1 MLPREAL
8 RPLVASLLTAGG
20 SLASP
25 NAASAAPRRCGY
37 FDIATG
43 KYVACAGTT
52 TSGSTGATPTQDV
65 DAGSATATDTDQA
78 ADSICHYTDLA
89 SPPASDPAW
98 SKFLSPGEDP
108 ADYRLEMKSCT
119 SGGTNSAEVFPV
131 RRVRNDPP
139 PDPRV
144 VAQEAV
150 ARLPVPLPTIRV
162 GPNISR
168 VAVNIPVWLWV
179 SNPDA
184 VTASA
189 TDRTVTVTATAALQ
203 SVTWS
208 MGEPGAKPFAC
219 QGAGAAPWPGADLWQ
234 PPCGY
239 TYRLRSLPSRTGGA
253 GVWPVTATASW
264 AITWRANTGT
274 SGTDTVTTRSTLGL
288 NVGEYRTV
296 IIAGNG

>member
-1 MLPREAL
+1 MLKTLRAL
-8 RPLVASLLTAGG
+8 LIAMLCVLLLGLATMPAQAQAG
-20 SLASP
+20 P
-25 NAASAAPRRCGY
+25 KKCGY
-37 FDIATG
+37 FDPETL
-43 KYVACAGTT
+43 KYVACATKTTT
-52 TSGSTGATPTQDV
+52 TSAGPAPIDAQQSGGDGGSSTGS
-65 DAGSATATDTDQA
+65 GG
-78 ADSICHYTDLA
+78 DSNCHYVDLT
-89 SPPASDPAW
+89 SPPSWDPAW
-98 SKFLSPGEDP
+98 SKFLSPGADP

-119 SGGTNSAEVFPV
+119 SGGINSAEVFPV
-131 RRVRNDPP
+131 RRIRNDPP

-150 ARLPVPLPTIRV
+150 AKLPVPLPAIQV
-162 GPNISR
+162 GPNIHR

-179 SNPDA
+179 SNPQA
-184 VTASA
+184 VTASS
-189 TDRTVTVTATAALQ
+189 TDRTVTVTATATLG

-208 MGEPGAKPFAC
+208 MGEPGAEPFAC
-219 QGAGAAPWPGADLWQ
+219 QGAGSAPWPGADLWQ

-239 TYRLRSLPSRTGGA
+239 TYRLRSLPSRTDGA

-296 IIAGNG
+296 IVADNG

>member
-1 MLPREAL
+1 MLTRSL
-8 RPLVASLLTAGG
+8 RATAVVLACIATTCIVARPAY
-20 SLASP
+20 AEQKP
-25 NAASAAPRRCGY
+25 CGY
-37 FDIATG
+37 FDFSTNTF
-43 KYVACAGTT
+43 VACASENTT
-52 TSGSTGATPTQDV
+52 TSTDSTQAVSSDSGDQGDASSDGSD
-65 DAGSATATDTDQA
+65 
-78 ADSICHYTDLA
+78 CHYVDMAAPPSGDLA
-89 SPPASDPAW
+89 WSFLLPPGA
-98 SKFLSPGEDP
+98 DP

-119 SGGTNSAEVFPV
+119 SGGINSAEVFPV
-131 RRVRNDPP
+131 RRIRNDPP

-150 ARLPVPLPTIRV
+150 AKLPVPLPAIQV
-162 GPNISR
+162 GPNIQR

-179 SNPDA
+179 SNPQA
-184 VTASA
+184 VTASS
-189 TDRTVTVTATAALQ
+189 TDRTVTVTATATLG

-208 MGEPGAKPFAC
+208 MGEPGAEPFAC
-219 QGAGAAPWPGADLWQ
+219 QGAGSAPWPGADLWQ

-239 TYRLRSLPSRTGGA
+239 TYRLRSLPSRTDGA

-296 IIAGNG
+296 IIADNG

>member
-1 MLPREAL
+1 
-8 RPLVASLLTAGG
+8 
-20 SLASP
+20 
-25 NAASAAPRRCGY
+25 
-37 FDIATG
+37 
-43 KYVACAGTT
+43 
-52 TSGSTGATPTQDV
+52 
-65 DAGSATATDTDQA
+65 
-78 ADSICHYTDLA
+78 
-89 SPPASDPAW
+89 
-98 SKFLSPGEDP
+98 
-108 ADYRLEMKSCT
+108 
-119 SGGTNSAEVFPV
+119 
-131 RRVRNDPP
+131 
-139 PDPRV
+139 V
-144 VAQEAV
+144 VAREAV
-150 ARLPVPLPTIRV
+150 ARLPVPLPTIQV
-162 GPNISR
+162 GPNIQR

-189 TDRTVTVTATAALQ
+189 TDRTVTVTASASLQ

-208 MGEPGAKPFAC
+208 MGEPDTKPFTC

-239 TYRLRSLPSRTGGA
+239 TYRLRSLPSRTAGA

-296 IIAGNG
+296 IIADNG